1 MPSAPK
7 MHLEGRLWIA
17 QDESNLAGHGRVDL
31 LQRIAETGSISQAA
45 KSMGMSYKAAW
56 DAVDAMNNLAGEP
69 LVERVTGGKGGGG
82 TQLTARGKRLVATF
96 RLIEEEHRRFLQ
108 ALGKNIEDFTDT
120 YQLIRRLNMKT
131 SARNQ
136 FYGKVADIRTGS
148 VNDEIVVELQ
158 GGDRIT
164 AVITQESTHH
174 LGLHTG
180 TDVVALIKAPW
191 VIVAEAGEPL
201 KLSAQNR
208 LVGTIVKLQRGAVN
222 AEVVIQLPG
231 GTTVCAIISND
242 SADELDLAEGKPA
255 AAIFNA
261 SHVILGVPAY

>member
-1 MPSAPK
+1 MSLHER
-7 MHLEGRLWIA
+7 MRIEGRLWIA
-17 QDESNLAGHGRVDL
+17 KDEGNLAGHGRIDL

-56 DAVDAMNNLAGEP
+56 DAVDAMNNLAGET

-82 TQLTARGKRLVATF
+82 TRLTACGQRLVATF
-96 RLIEEEHRRFLQ
+96 KLIEGEHRRFLQ
-108 ALGKNIEDFTDT
+108 SLGEHIEDFTGT

-136 FYGKVADIRTGS
+136 FYGKVAEIRSGA

-158 GGDRIT
+158 GGDRIV
-164 AVITQESTHH
+164 AVITQESTRH
-174 LGLHTG
+174 LGLSAEA
-180 TDVVALIKAPW
+180 DVVALIKAPW
-191 VIVAEAGEPL
+191 VIVVDADESL

-208 LVGTIVKLQRGAVN
+208 LTGNIVKLQRGAVN
-222 AEVVIQLPG
+222 AEVIIQLPG
-231 GTTVCAIISND
+231 GTTVCAVISNE
-242 SADELDLAEGKPA
+242 SADELALSEGKHA

>member
-1 MPSAPK
+1 MPPPNK
-7 MHLEGRLWIA
+7 MHIDGRLWIA
-17 QDESNLAGHGRVDL
+17 KEESNLAGHGRVDL

-45 KSMGMSYKAAW
+45 KSIGMSYKAAW

-69 LVERVTGGKGGGG
+69 LVQRSTGGKGGGG
-82 TQLTARGKRLVATF
+82 TRLTARGERLVAAF

-108 ALGKNIEDFTDT
+108 ALGENIDDFSDT

-136 FYGKVADIRTGS
+136 FYGKVADIRSGA
-148 VNDEIVVELQ
+148 VNDEVIVELQ
-158 GGDRIT
+158 GGDRIV
-164 AVITQESTHH
+164 AVITQESTRH
-174 LGLHTG
+174 LGLRAG
-180 TDVVALIKAPW
+180 SDVVALIKAPW
-191 VIVAEAGEPL
+191 VMVAEASGNL
-201 KLSAQNR
+201 RLSAQNR
-208 LVGTIVKLQRGAVN
+208 LAGTVVKLQRGAVN
-222 AEVVIQLPG
+222 AEVVIQLAG

-242 SADELDLAEGKPA
+242 SATELDLAEGKPA

>member
-1 MPSAPK
+1 MPSPK
-7 MHLEGRLWIA
+7 MHIEGRLWIA
-17 QDESNLAGHGRVDL
+17 RNESNLAGHGRIDL
-31 LQRIAETGSISQAA
+31 LQRIADTGSITKAA

-82 TQLTARGKRLVATF
+82 TRLTARGQRLVAAF
-96 RLIEEEHRRFLQ
+96 RLIEEEHRRFLHT
-108 ALGKNIEDFTDT
+108 LGENIEDFTDT
-120 YQLIRRLNMKT
+120 YQLMRRLNMKT

-136 FYGKVADIRTGS
+136 FYGKVTEIHSGA
-148 VNDEIVVELQ
+148 VNDEIVVALQ
-158 GGDRIT
+158 GGDRIV
-164 AVITQESTHH
+164 AVITQESTRH
-174 LGLHTG
+174 LGLRPG
-180 TDVVALIKAPW
+180 VDVVALIKAPW
-191 VIVAEAGEPL
+191 VMVAEAGDGL

-208 LVGTIVKLQRGAVN
+208 LAGTVVKLQRGAVN

-231 GTTVCAIISND
+231 GTTVCAVISND

-255 AAIFNA
+255 VAIFNA

>member
-1 MPSAPK
+1 MPSPNK

-17 QDESNLAGHGRVDL
+17 RDESTLAGHGRVDL
-31 LQRIAETGSISQAA
+31 LQKVAETGSISQAA

-82 TQLTARGKRLVATF
+82 TRLTARGGRLIAAF
-96 RLIEEEHRRFLQ
+96 RLIEEEHRRFLEV
-108 ALGKNIEDFTDT
+108 LGENIEDFTDT

-136 FYGKVADIRTGS
+136 FYGKVADIRSGA
-148 VNDEIVVELQ
+148 VNDEVVVELQ
-158 GGDRIT
+158 GGDRIV
-164 AVITQESTHH
+164 AVITQESTRH
-174 LGLHTG
+174 LDLHPG
-180 TDVVALIKAPW
+180 SDIVALIKAPW
-191 VIVAEAGEPL
+191 VMLATETVRV
-201 KLSAQNR
+201 SAQNH
-208 LVGTIVKLQRGAVN
+208 LSGTVVKLQRGAVN
-222 AEVVIQLPG
+222 AEVVIQLAG

-242 SADELDLAEGKPA
+242 SAEELELAEGKPA
-255 AAIFNA
+255 TAIFNA